1 MNKMTAI
8 FESAIRVHVCDSL
21 VKSIDKHAASLL
33 RPLNNYCSSLHSD
46 VLLQLAN
53 IQLKDLPM
61 ATEMEEF
68 MANGGVN
75 VEVQSAYEASGL
87 KFLNSKMKSL
97 SFVEEGPLGLI
108 VDATKDAMELDHQ
121 LLVIINAHEGSHA
134 AHILGTGIDDILG
147 SEILSCND
155 ITLNGHNMDA
165 FHILKDMP
173 RPLKFLLRCYEIPS
187 YHQLNAIVANELS
200 RTKNEQTQSYVVTFT
215 EQSLG
220 LRLEQRKSLNK
231 QEELVTVKGHLKA
244 VGTAAKASRKV
255 KVGDI
260 LTHINGSPVEKR
272 FKPVIDSLK
281 AAGRPLE
288 VSKGIPK
295 CICYMMHSCTYVV
308 TPV

>member
-1 MNKMTAI
+1 MTSI

-21 VKSIDKHAASLL
+21 VKAVDKHAASLL
-33 RPLNNYCSSLHSD
+33 RPLNNYCPSLHSN

-75 VEVQSAYEASGL
+75 VEVQRAYEASGL
-87 KFLNSKMKSL
+87 KFLNIKMKSL

-108 VDATKDAMELDHQ
+108 VEATKDAMELDHQ
-121 LLVIINAHEGSHA
+121 VLVITGVHKGSYA
-134 AHILGTGIDDILG
+134 ALILGTGIDDILG
-147 SEILSCND
+147 SEIISCND
-155 ITLNGHNMDA
+155 TTLNGHIMDA
-165 FHILKDMP
+165 FHTLNDMP
-173 RPLKFLLRCYEIPS
+173 RPLKLLLRCYEIPS
-187 YHQLNAIVANELS
+187 HNQLNANVANELS

-215 EQSLG
+215 KQSLG
-220 LRLEQRKSLNK
+220 LRLEPRKSLNK
-231 QEELVTVKGHLKA
+231 QEEELVTAKRLLKA
-244 VGTAAKASRKV
+244 DGAAAKASGKV

-295 CICYMMHSCTYVV
+295 YICHMMHSCTYVV
-308 TPV
+308 APV